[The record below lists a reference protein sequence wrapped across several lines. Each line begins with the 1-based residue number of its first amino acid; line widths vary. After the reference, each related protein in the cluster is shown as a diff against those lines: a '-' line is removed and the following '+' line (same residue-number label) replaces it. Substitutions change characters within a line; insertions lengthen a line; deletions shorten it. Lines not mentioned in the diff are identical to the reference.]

1 MARRKPAAE
10 SSAVD
15 LFRDVAVETWFYY
28 LMFGRADMDQKLQ
41 ELGLTRADLRALE
54 YDDEIAAAVE
64 TRREAV
70 ISTPWHFEP
79 QNGEQ
84 PDDKRL
90 LFLYDEIGPHMD
102 RALRCA
108 WSAVPYGYSVGEA
121 VYAPRD
127 GGLIGLES
135 ITEKPFEWFIP
146 EVDGRL
152 YYLSKDSGTI
162 QVDTGLKFMVTV
174 RDQTYR
180 QPYGEALFS
189 RLYSAWFFRTHGWRF
204 WIQFLERAGIPFLVG
219 KTAGKTEKM
228 AEDLRRA
235 VQGGTIAIASGDE
248 VNMLSTSL
256 TGDSFQA
263 FDVGVAKRIQKLILG
278 QTLTSDTQGVGSQAL
293 GNVHNDVREDRRNGD
308 IRLCKPAP
316 QWLIN
321 ALWGLNGFPGK
332 PPEFCMEDDTGL
344 QADRAAR
351 DLIVYQMG
359 GRFTEQ
365 YLYRTFDYEEGD
377 ITMEAAK
384 NDAQDAQDQIGT
396 KETAGTETF
405 AHGRGVPFSGRKFT
419 RDQQSIEDLV
429 DAGVASAEQ
438 PIDPAIIR
446 RAIQAASG
454 PEDFEDRLSVLLQT
468 DDKAL
473 FRRYLESGLFAADV
487 MGYAHAETK
496 P

>member
-1 MARRKPAAE
+1 MARRKPVAE
-10 SSAVD
+10 GSAVD

-28 LMFGRADMDQKLQ
+28 IMFGRADMDAKLQ

-54 YDDEIAAAVE
+54 YDDEISAAIE
-64 TRREAV
+64 TRRESV
-70 ISTPWHFEP
+70 ISTPWHLEP

-90 LFLYDEIGPHMD
+90 LFLYDELGPHIES
-102 RALRCA
+102 ALRCA
-108 WSAVPYGYSVGEA
+108 WNAVPYGYSVGEA
-121 VYAPRD
+121 VYAQRD
-127 GGLIGLES
+127 AGLIGLAT
-135 ITEKPFEWFIP
+135 ITEKPFEWFFP

-152 YYLSKDSGTI
+152 YYRSTERGTE

-174 RDQTYR
+174 RNQTYR

-219 KTAGKTEKM
+219 KTAGKTDKM
-228 AEDLRRA
+228 AEDLRKA

-293 GNVHNDVREDRRNGD
+293 GKVHNDVREDRRNGD
-308 IRLCKPAP
+308 IRLCKQAP
-316 QWLIN
+316 QWLVN
-321 ALWGLNGFPGK
+321 ALWGLNGFPGN

-344 QADRAAR
+344 QAERAAR
-351 DLIVYQMG
+351 DLIVHQMG
-359 GRFTEQ
+359 ARFSEQ
-365 YLYRTFDYEEGD
+365 YLYRAFDYEEGD

-384 NDAQDAQDQIGT
+384 NDAQDSQGQIGGN
-396 KETAGTETF
+396 ETADAETF
-405 AHGRGVPFSGRKFT
+405 SHGRGVPFAGRKFT
-419 RDQQSIEDLV
+419 REQQAIEDLV
-429 DAGVASAEQ
+429 DSAMQSQAQ
-438 PIDPAIIR
+438 PIDPAIVR
-446 RAIQAASG
+446 RAIQAASS
-454 PEDFEDRLSVLLQT
+454 PEEVEDRLSVLLQT
-468 DDKAL
+468 NDKAL
-473 FRRYLESGLFAADV
+473 YRRYLERSLFAVDV
-487 MGYAHAETK
+487 MGYLHAGD
-496 P
+496 